1 MDDLTP
7 AAPKAVSY
15 PPSVVLGGV
24 EYRISDTPELQN
36 FITAVGSVERSK
48 IQSVVRDLR
57 TKLENLP
64 NPAPATVNTAEI
76 AEAVMAAIRPQ
87 LDTITERLN
96 STEKESVASYRE
108 KMVAQLGES
117 VIPELI
123 LGTTKEAIDASVAT
137 AKAARSRY
145 NISAPAAAVAVAP
158 AGIPVAGVPVE
169 AINIANPQ
177 TIISTA
183 PAANVAPTLIA
194 APVAVVT
201 PLVTAPQVPAVPAR
215 ATPDYSGPN
224 IAAMNMGDFGSNRD
238 ALFQQ
243 LQSLVP

>member
-1 MDDLTP
+1 MDDPTI

-15 PPSVVLGGV
+15 PPSITLGGV
-24 EYRISDTPELQN
+24 EYRISDTPELQT

-57 TKLENLP
+57 TKLDNLP
-64 NPAPATVNTAEI
+64 SPAPATVNTAEI

-123 LGTTKEAIDASVAT
+123 SGTTKEAIDASVAA

-145 NISAPAAAVAVAP
+145 NIPAPAITVAPTAVAP
-158 AGIPVAGVPVE
+158 VE
-169 AINIANPQ
+169 AVNIANPQ

-183 PAANVAPTLIA
+183 PAAPVAPTLIA
-194 APVAVVT
+194 APVAPVAPNVS
-201 PLVTAPQVPAVPAR
+201 APQVPAVPAR
-215 ATPDYSGPN
+215 ATPEYSGPN
-224 IAAMNMGDFGSNRD
+224 IGAMSVGEFGSNRD
-238 ALFQQ
+238 ALYQQ
-243 LQSLVP
+243 LQSLVS

>member
-1 MDDLTP
+1 MDDPTI

-15 PPSVVLGGV
+15 PPSVTLGGV
-24 EYRISDTPELQN
+24 EYKISDTPELQN

-57 TKLENLP
+57 TKLDNLP
-64 NPAPATVNTAEI
+64 SPAPATVNTAEI

-108 KMVAQLGES
+108 KMLAELGES

-123 LGTTKEAIDASVAT
+123 SGTTKEAIDASVAP

-145 NISAPAAAVAVAP
+145 NIPAPVTVTTTAVAP
-158 AGIPVAGVPVE
+158 VE
-169 AINIANPQ
+169 AVNIANPQ

-183 PAANVAPTLIA
+183 PVAPVAPNLLVAPAPIVAPTVI
-194 APVAVVT
+194 
-201 PLVTAPQVPAVPAR
+201 APQVPAVPAR
-215 ATPDYSGPN
+215 ATPEYVGPN
-224 IAAMNMGDFGSNRD
+224 IAAMSAGEFGSNRD
-238 ALFQQ
+238 ALYQQ
-243 LQSLVP
+243 LQSLVS

>member
-1 MDDLTP
+1 MDDPTI

-15 PPSVVLGGV
+15 PPSVMLGGV
-24 EYRISDTPELQN
+24 EYKISDTPELQA

-57 TKLENLP
+57 TKLDNLP
-64 NPAPATVNTAEI
+64 SPTAPTVNTAEI

-108 KMVAQLGES
+108 KMLVQLGES
-117 VIPELI
+117 VIPELVS
-123 LGTTKEAIDASVAT
+123 GTTKEALDASVAA

-145 NISAPAAAVAVAP
+145 NIPAPAAVTP
-158 AGIPVAGVPVE
+158 PVE
-169 AINIANPQ
+169 AVNIANPQ

-183 PAANVAPTLIA
+183 PV
-194 APVAVVT
+194 APVAPNALVAPVAPVAPVVI
-201 PLVTAPQVPAVPAR
+201 APQVPAVPAR
-215 ATPDYSGPN
+215 ATPEYSGPN
-224 IAAMNMGDFGSNRD
+224 IGAMSVGEFGSNRD
-238 ALFQQ
+238 ALYQQ
-243 LQSLVP
+243 LQSLVS